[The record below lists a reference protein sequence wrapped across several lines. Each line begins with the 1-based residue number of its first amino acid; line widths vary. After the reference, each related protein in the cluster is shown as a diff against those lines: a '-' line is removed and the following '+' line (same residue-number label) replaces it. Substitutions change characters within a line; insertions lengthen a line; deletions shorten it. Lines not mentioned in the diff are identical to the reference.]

1 MSPSGTAFRGMM
13 TGKAM
18 ATRHRASVWARRCA
32 AALAALVVFPLAAQ
46 GPPPPA
52 VVAVREPLDAAPER
66 ERQMDGVLEDLF
78 PGVAIQPLP
87 GIGRRPEGLNL
98 SFAEAF
104 EIYRGNRVALQTV
117 RDRECAAMT
126 GATCG
131 ANLPV
136 RARMALD
143 YHDELASQTLTQLA
157 EGIRQSAAAG
167 RTTVVFASSGLPFR
181 VAPLRGLDAIRK
193 ALRESRAT
201 LIVLNVNAEG
211 RALEGL
217 RRLVDSVRAEHFAT
231 TPDDRSKLRL
241 RLTDLV
247 AIEDRRRAQSTSGPS
262 MPAAARPAPPF
273 MKTAIQHALAFAAQG
288 ATLLADEHYVQEV
301 KVRPSM
307 GSMSPGSS
315 AGITIE
321 RRVMDSEVALIHV
334 VDGELW
340 LLARDVLRVDGKAVP
355 ESDRIPLPSVHPG
368 STPEALRLFER
379 IAQQGARF
387 NIGAIPR
394 TLNTP
399 TLAMWL
405 LTPAINPRL
414 EFRKAGT
421 DTLDGS
427 ACDVIAF
434 RERTAPYLFVVAG
447 EPTPISGR
455 MWVDRRRGA
464 VVKTEL
470 SLPGDSVDSSSAR
483 ARLIVTY
490 GLDPALSAWVPR
502 TMTER
507 YDSPASAQ
515 FVVTQS
521 SYANFRQF
529 TVGARIV
536 K

>member
-1 MSPSGTAFRGMM
+1 
-13 TGKAM
+13 
-18 ATRHRASVWARRCA
+18 
-32 AALAALVVFPLAAQ
+32 
-46 GPPPPA
+46 

-66 ERQMDGVLEDLF
+66 ERQMDGVLGDLF
-78 PGVAIQPLP
+78 PGVTIQPLP

-104 EIYRGNRVALQTV
+104 EIHRGNRVMLQTV
-117 RDRECAAMT
+117 RDRECAGIT

-136 RARMALD
+136 RARMVLD

-181 VAPLRGLDAIRK
+181 VAPLRGLDAVRN
-193 ALRESRAT
+193 ALRESRGT
-201 LIVLNVNAEG
+201 LIVLDVNAEG

-217 RRLVDSVRAEHFAT
+217 KRLVDSVRAERFVT
-231 TPDDRSKLRL
+231 TPDDRSRLRL
-241 RLTDLV
+241 RLADLV
-247 AIEDRRRAQSTSGPS
+247 ATEDNRRAQSASVPS
-262 MPAAARPAPPF
+262 APAATRPAPPF
-273 MKTAIQHALAFAAQG
+273 MKTAIQHAIAFAAQS
-288 ATLLADEHYVQEV
+288 ASLVADEHYVQEV

-307 GSMSPGSS
+307 SALSPGSS
-315 AGITIE
+315 AGITLE
-321 RRVMDSEVALIHV
+321 RRVLESEVALIHV

-340 LLARDVLRVDGKAVP
+340 LLARDVLRVDGKALP
-355 ESDRIPLPSVHPG
+355 DADRVRLPSVHPS

-379 IAQQGARF
+379 IAQQGSRF
-387 NIGAIPR
+387 NIGVIPR

-405 LTPAINPRL
+405 LTPAISPRF
-414 EFRKAGT
+414 EFKRAGSET
-421 DTLDGS
+421 VDGS
-427 ACDVIAF
+427 PCDVIEF
-434 RERTAPYLFVVAG
+434 RERTAPYLFVVANQ
-447 EPTPISGR
+447 PTPVGGR
-455 MWVDRRRGA
+455 FWVERRRGA

-470 SLPGDSVDSSSAR
+470 LLPAQSVEWSPSR

-490 GLDPALSAWVPR
+490 VRDATLSAWVPR

-507 YDSPASAQ
+507 YDSPTLNQ
-515 FVVTQS
+515 FVITES
-521 SYANFRQF
+521 TYANYRQF
-529 TVGARIV
+529 TTSGRIV